1 MKMGELELNKEFWEL
16 LVKNRQ
22 IGSESMGTGK
32 VPDNKDLS
40 YKSQHTGFCSE
51 NFSWGTGKSPFQ

>member
-32 VPDNKDLS
+32 VPGNKDLG
-40 YKSQHTGFCSE
+40 YKSQLMGFCSY
-51 NFSWGTGKSPFQ
+51 NFSCSTGKSHFQ